1 MLTSK
6 PKPKKCKECGT
17 KFQPRGSFDPVCSS
31 IECKVAYGLKVAAKS
46 KAKRE
51 AEAKRKAAEQR
62 KADKEKLEE
71 MKPLSKLAKEAEH
84 WINRIARIRD
94 KDMPCISCDRPHSWN
109 GQWHASHYKS
119 VGSNSALRFNL
130 SNIHKACSI
139 CNNHLSGNIAEYA
152 RRLPGRIGMERF
164 RFIENHP
171 RERKYSREYLIRL
184 KAVAISLNSFIRLK
198 LSLSIAVF
206 N

>member
-1 MLTSK
+1 MR
-6 PKPKKCKECGT
+6 PKKCPECGD
-17 KFQPRGSFDPVCSS
+17 KFVPERQMQPCCRKSECEISFAIRH
-31 IECKVAYGLKVAAKS
+31 IEATRKRRQMQRAKDERI
-46 KAKRE
+46 AGIE
-51 AEAKRKAAEQR
+51 DRKTV
-62 KADKEKLEE
+62 KEKLEKL
-71 MKPLSKLAKEAEH
+71 KPLSKLAKEAEH

-130 SNIHKACSI
+130 LNIHKACSI

-152 RRLPGRIGMERF
+152 RRLPDRIGIERF
-164 RFIENHP
+164 GLIENHP

-184 KAVAISLNSFIRLK
+184 KLIAMRWCKRLERR
-198 LSLSIAVF
+198 AA
-206 N
+206 NEMQN

>member
-1 MLTSK
+1 MSL
-6 PKPKKCKECGT
+6 PKKPRKCRVCKAD
-17 KFQPRGSFDPVCSS
+17 FQPIRCLQTVCGP
-31 IECKVAYGLKVAAKS
+31 ECAIKQAQATRS
-46 KAKRE
+46 KAERVADLADRKIIR
-51 AEAKRKAAEQR
+51 AK
-62 KADKEKLEE
+62 KEKL
-71 MKPLSKLAKEAEH
+71 KPLSKLAKEAEH

-130 SNIHKACSI
+130 LNIHKACSI

-152 RRLPGRIGMERF
+152 RRLPDRIGMERF
-164 RFIENHP
+164 GFIENHP

-184 KAVAISLNSFIRLK
+184 KAVAMRWCKRLERRAK
-198 LSLSIAVF
+198 SEMQ

>member
-1 MLTSK
+1 MPRCRYCSTIYK
-6 PKPKKCKECGT
+6 PARPM
-17 KFQPRGSFDPVCSS
+17 QPGRVCNA
-31 IECKVAYGLKVAAKS
+31 IECQARHADETIAS
-46 KAKRE
+46 
-51 AEAKRKAAEQR
+51 QR
-62 KADKEKLEE
+62 KKRAQADRIAKAEDRKVVRSKLED

-152 RRLPGRIGMERF
+152 RRLPDRIGMERF

-184 KAVAISLNSFIRLK
+184 KAVAMRWCKRLERRANSEMQ
-198 LSLSIAVF
+198 

>member
-1 MLTSK
+1 MR
-6 PKPKKCKECGT
+6 PKLCPECRA
-17 KFQPRGSFDPVCSS
+17 KYQPVRQMQPCCENE
-31 IECKVAYGLKVAAKS
+31 ECKASFAIRHIEASRKRRQMQRVKAERIAGIEDRKTVKLKL
-46 KAKRE
+46 
-51 AEAKRKAAEQR
+51 
-62 KADKEKLEE
+62 EKL
-71 MKPLSKLAKEAEH
+71 KPLSKLAKEAER

-94 KDMPCISCDRPHSWN
+94 KDKPCISCDRPHSWN

-152 RRLPGRIGMERF
+152 RRLPDRIGMERF

-184 KAVAISLNSFIRLK
+184 KAVAMRWCKRLERRAT
-198 LSLSIAVF
+198 SEMQ